1 MDRDSKLL
9 ERTGSF
15 QFSRIVMGKLK
26 VGTDLLEGIKEIA
39 RQEKIRTG
47 VILSGLGALSK
58 GVFRNAKIMPPD
70 YKMKDE
76 YRVYL
81 ELEKT
86 MELVS
91 LPGWIATKENGD
103 IEVHAHFTASLVL
116 DDKIAT
122 MGGHLTSGTIASIK
136 VVIVIGVIEDSRIK
150 AAVDPNINQSEIYF

>member
-1 MDRDSKLL
+1 MDSKLL

-81 ELEKT
+81 ELEKA

-91 LPGWIATKENGD
+91 LPGWIATKENGE

-116 DDKIAT
+116 DDKITT
-122 MGGHLTSGTIASIK
+122 MGGHLTAGTTASIK

-150 AAVDPNINQSEIYF
+150 AAVDPNINQNEIYF

>member
-1 MDRDSKLL
+1 MDSKLL

-15 QFSRIVMGKLK
+15 QFSRIVIGKLK

-81 ELEKT
+81 ELEKA

-91 LPGWIATKENGD
+91 LPGWIATKESGE

-116 DDKIAT
+116 DDKIVT

-136 VVIVIGVIEDSRIK
+136 VIIVIGVIEDSRIK
-150 AAVDPNINQSEIYF
+150 AAVDPNINQNEIYF

>member
-1 MDRDSKLL
+1 MDSKLL

-39 RQEKIRTG
+39 RQEKIRAG

-116 DDKIAT
+116 DDKIVT

>member
-116 DDKIAT
+116 DDKIVT

>member
-1 MDRDSKLL
+1 MDSKLL

-15 QFSRIVMGKLK
+15 QFSRIVIGKLK
-26 VGTDLLEGIKEIA
+26 VGADLLEGIKEIA

-76 YRVYL
+76 YRVYV

-103 IEVHAHFTASLVL
+103 IEAHAHFTASLVL
-116 DDKIAT
+116 DDKIVT

-150 AAVDPNINQSEIYF
+150 AAVDPNINQTEIFF

>member
-1 MDRDSKLL
+1 MDSKLL

-15 QFSRIVMGKLK
+15 QFSRIVIGKLK

-91 LPGWIATKENGD
+91 LPGWIATKENGE

-116 DDKIAT
+116 DDKIVT
-122 MGGHLTSGTIASIK
+122 MGGHLTAGTTASIK
-136 VVIVIGVIEDSRIK
+136 VVIVIGVIEDSRIN
-150 AAVDPNINQSEIYF
+150 AAVDPNINQNEIYF

>member
-1 MDRDSKLL
+1 MDSKLL

-15 QFSRIVMGKLK
+15 QFSRIVIGKLK

-76 YRVYL
+76 YRVYVD
-81 ELEKT
+81 LEKT

-103 IEVHAHFTASLVL
+103 LEVHAHFTASLVL
-116 DDKIAT
+116 DDKIVT

-136 VVIVIGVIEDSRIK
+136 VIVVIGVIEDSRIK
-150 AAVDPNINQSEIYF
+150 AAVDPNINQNEIYF

>member
-58 GVFRNAKIMPPD
+58 GVFRNAKIMPLD

-116 DDKIAT
+116 DDKIVT

-150 AAVDPNINQSEIYF
+150 VAVDPNINQSEIYF